1 MLELQDDDSHPA
13 AAYCDGQ
20 ITKLVVHLVGL
31 QILKAKHLVGCKIGI
46 TEMGM
51 LTALLNL

>member
-1 MLELQDDDSHPA
+1 MLELQDDDSHRA

-46 TEMGM
+46 TEMRI